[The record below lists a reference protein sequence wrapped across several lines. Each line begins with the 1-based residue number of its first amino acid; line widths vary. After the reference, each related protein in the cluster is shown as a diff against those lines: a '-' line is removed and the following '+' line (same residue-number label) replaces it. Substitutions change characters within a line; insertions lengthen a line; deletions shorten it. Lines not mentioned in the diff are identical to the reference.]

1 MTGTKMEEN
10 NIVVYIIDPKKG
22 TECNKV
28 NVKQQAAEICLHN

>member
-10 NIVVYIIDPKKG
+10 NIVVLIIGPKKG

-28 NVKQQAAEICLHN
+28 NVKQQAVEICLHT